1 MIQMQ
6 RPLRW
11 QRATAILQRS
21 GSWPRVQRGTPEL
34 SSASTARVH
43 LAFPFFIRCNF
54 CHVARVLH
62 CRGADCT
69 ATGLSM
75 ALLQ

>member
-11 QRATAILQRS
+11 QRATATLQRS
-21 GSWPRVQRGTPEL
+21 GSWPHVQQGTPEL

-43 LAFPFFIRCNF
+43 LAFT
-54 CHVARVLH
+54 VLH
-62 CRGADCT
+62 Q
-69 ATGLSM
+69 M
-75 ALLQ
+75 QILLH